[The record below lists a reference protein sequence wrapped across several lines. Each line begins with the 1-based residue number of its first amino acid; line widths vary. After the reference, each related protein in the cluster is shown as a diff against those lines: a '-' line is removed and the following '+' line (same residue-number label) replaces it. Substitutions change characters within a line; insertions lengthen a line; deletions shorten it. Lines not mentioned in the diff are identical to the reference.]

1 MAARHN
7 REWGGTDLAGG
18 MFARLVDGLAKT
30 RQSLVEQVRNITLRT
45 KKLDEDFF
53 EELEETLIL
62 ADVGVE
68 ATEMLVNKLRAEVKN
83 NRINEPDQVMM
94 YFKRMLTD
102 LLESHSVDGSEE
114 VKATTA
120 PEPEAPAFPAVWMVV
135 GVNGVGKTTTIG
147 KLAARHANAGKKV
160 ILGAGD
166 TFRAAAIDQLDIW
179 AQRAGCDIIKHQE
192 GSDPAAVAFDT
203 IQAAKARKAD
213 LVLLDTAGRL
223 HTKVNLMEELRK
235 VHRVVTREATGFR
248 IEVLLVL
255 DATTGQNAIE
265 QAKIFSA
272 AVDVSGVALT
282 KLDGTAKGGVV
293 LAIAGTLGIPIKYI
307 GVGEKP
313 EDLREFRYEEF
324 IEALFA

>member
-1 MAARHN
+1 M
-7 REWGGTDLAGG
+7 AGG

-30 RQSLVEQVRNITLRT
+30 RHSLVEQVRNITLHS

-68 ATEMLVNKLRAEVKN
+68 ATEMLVKKLRSEIRN
-83 NRINEPDQVMM
+83 NHINEPDQVMAI
-94 YFKRMLTD
+94 FKKMLTD
-102 LLESHSVDGSEE
+102 ILSNRAADAAANSAAATVDS
-114 VKATTA
+114 TDTA
-120 PEPEAPAFPAVWMVV
+120 DAASAKGPARAGFPAVWMVV

-160 ILGAGD
+160 LLGAGD

-203 IQAAKARKAD
+203 IQAAKARKTD

-235 VHRVVTREATGFR
+235 VHRVVTREAVGFNT
-248 IEVLLVL
+248 EVLLVL

-272 AVDVSGVALT
+272 AVAVSGVALT
-282 KLDGTAKGGVV
+282 KLDGTAKGGVII
-293 LAIAGTLGIPIKYI
+293 AIAGTLGIPIRFI
-307 GVGEKP
+307 GVGERP
-313 EDLREFRYEEF
+313 EDLREFHYEEF
-324 IEALFA
+324 IEALFEH

>member
-1 MAARHN
+1 
-7 REWGGTDLAGG
+7 LAGG

-30 RQSLVEQVRNITLRT
+30 RHSLVEQVRNITLHS

-68 ATEMLVNKLRAEVKN
+68 ATEMLVKKLRSEIRN
-83 NRINEPDQVMM
+83 NHINEPDQVMAI
-94 YFKRMLTD
+94 FKKMLTD
-102 LLESHSVDGSEE
+102 ILSNRAADAAANSAAATVDS
-114 VKATTA
+114 TDTA
-120 PEPEAPAFPAVWMVV
+120 DAASAKGPARAGFPAVWMVV

-147 KLAARHANAGKKV
+147 KLAALHAKAGKKV
-160 ILGAGD
+160 LLGAGD

-203 IQAAKARKAD
+203 IQAAKARKTD

-235 VHRVVTREATGFR
+235 VHRVVTREAVGFNT
-248 IEVLLVL
+248 EVLLVL

-272 AVDVSGVALT
+272 AVAVSGVALT
-282 KLDGTAKGGVV
+282 KLDGTAKGGVII
-293 LAIAGTLGIPIKYI
+293 AIAGTLGIPIRFI
-307 GVGEKP
+307 GVGERP
-313 EDLREFRYEEF
+313 EDLREFHYEEF
-324 IEALFA
+324 IEALFEH

>member
-1 MAARHN
+1 MS
-7 REWGGTDLAGG
+7 GG
-18 MFARLVDGLAKT
+18 MFARLVDGLEKT
-30 RQSLVEQVRNITLRT
+30 RHSLVEQVRNITLRS

-68 ATEMLVNKLRAEVKN
+68 ATEMLVKKLRTEIHN
-83 NRINEPDQVMM
+83 NRVSEPDQVMAM
-94 YFKRMLTD
+94 FKKMLTEILSNHAAD
-102 LLESHSVDGSEE
+102 AASVVNAAAVADSD
-114 VKATTA
+114 
-120 PEPEAPAFPAVWMVV
+120 FPAAWMVV

-147 KLAARHANAGKKV
+147 KLAALHAKAGKKV
-160 ILGAGD
+160 LLGAGD

-179 AQRAGCDIIKHQE
+179 AQRAGCEIVKHQE

-203 IQAAKARKAD
+203 IQAAKARKSD

-235 VHRVVTREATGFR
+235 VHRVVTREAVGFR
-248 IEVLLVL
+248 TEVLLVL

-265 QAKIFSA
+265 QAKIFKE
-272 AVDVSGVALT
+272 AVAVSGVALT
-282 KLDGTAKGGVV
+282 KLDGTAKGGVII
-293 LAIAGTLGIPIKYI
+293 AIAGILGIPIKYI
-307 GVGEKP
+307 GVGERP
-313 EDLREFRYEEF
+313 EDLREFHYGEF

>member
-1 MAARHN
+1 MDGKTHN
-7 REWGGTDLAGG
+7 RKWGGTDLSGG
-18 MFARLVDGLAKT
+18 MFARLVDGLEKT
-30 RQSLVEQVRNITLRT
+30 RHSLVEQVRNITLRS

-68 ATEMLVNKLRAEVKN
+68 ATEMLVKKLRTEIHN
-83 NRINEPDQVMM
+83 NRVSEPDQVMAM
-94 YFKRMLTD
+94 FKKMLTEILSNHAAD
-102 LLESHSVDGSEE
+102 AASVVNAAAVADSD
-114 VKATTA
+114 
-120 PEPEAPAFPAVWMVV
+120 FPAAWMVV

-147 KLAARHANAGKKV
+147 KLAALHAKAGKKV
-160 ILGAGD
+160 LLGAGD

-179 AQRAGCDIIKHQE
+179 AQRAGCEIVKHQE

-203 IQAAKARKAD
+203 IQAAKARKSD

-235 VHRVVTREATGFR
+235 VHRVVTREAVGFR
-248 IEVLLVL
+248 TEVLLVL

-265 QAKIFSA
+265 QAKIFKE
-272 AVDVSGVALT
+272 AVAVSGVALT
-282 KLDGTAKGGVV
+282 KLDGTAKGGVII
-293 LAIAGTLGIPIKYI
+293 AIAGILGIPIKYI
-307 GVGEKP
+307 GVGERP
-313 EDLREFRYEEF
+313 EDLREFHYGEF

>member
-1 MAARHN
+1 MDGKTHN
-7 REWGGTDLAGG
+7 RKWGGTDLSGG

-30 RQSLVEQVRNITLRT
+30 RHSLVEQVRNITLRS

-68 ATEMLVNKLRAEVKN
+68 ATEMLVKKLRTEIHN
-83 NRINEPDQVMM
+83 NRVSEPDQVMAM
-94 YFKRMLTD
+94 FKKMLTEILSNHAAD
-102 LLESHSVDGSEE
+102 AASVANAAAVADSD
-114 VKATTA
+114 
-120 PEPEAPAFPAVWMVV
+120 FPAAWMVV

-147 KLAARHANAGKKV
+147 KLAALHAKAGKKV
-160 ILGAGD
+160 LLGAGD

-179 AQRAGCDIIKHQE
+179 AQRAGCEIVKHQE

-203 IQAAKARKAD
+203 IQAAKARKSD

-235 VHRVVTREATGFR
+235 VHRVVTREAVGFR
-248 IEVLLVL
+248 TEVLLVL

-265 QAKIFSA
+265 QAKIFKE
-272 AVDVSGVALT
+272 AVAVSGVALT
-282 KLDGTAKGGVV
+282 KLDGTAKGGVII
-293 LAIAGTLGIPIKYI
+293 AIAGILGIPIKYI
-307 GVGEKP
+307 GVGERP
-313 EDLREFRYEEF
+313 EDLREFHYGEF

>member
-1 MAARHN
+1 MHN
-7 REWGGTDLAGG
+7 RERGGTDLSGG

-30 RQSLVEQVRNITLRT
+30 RHSLVEQVRNITLRS
-45 KKLDEDFF
+45 KKLDEEFF

-62 ADVGVE
+62 GDVGVE
-68 ATEMLVNKLRAEVKN
+68 ATELLVKKLRAEIHN
-83 NRINEPDQVMM
+83 NRLSDPNQVMAI
-94 YFKRMLTD
+94 FKGMLTD
-102 LLESHSVDGSEE
+102 ILSNHC
-114 VKATTA
+114 T
-120 PEPEAPAFPAVWMVV
+120 EAAGAANLGLPAVWMVV

-147 KLAARHANAGKKV
+147 KLAALHANSGKKV
-160 ILGAGD
+160 LLGAGD

-179 AQRAGCDIIKHQE
+179 AQRAGCEIIKHQE

-203 IQAAKARKAD
+203 IQAAKARKTD

-248 IEVLLVL
+248 TEVLLVL

-265 QAKIFSA
+265 QAKIFSK
-272 AVDVSGVALT
+272 AVAVSGVALT
-282 KLDGTAKGGVV
+282 KLDGTAKGGVII
-293 LAIAGTLGIPIKYI
+293 AIAGTLGIPIKFI

-313 EDLREFRYEEF
+313 EDLREFRYQEF

>member
-1 MAARHN
+1 MDGKTHN
-7 REWGGTDLAGG
+7 RKWGGTDLSGG

-30 RQSLVEQVRNITLRT
+30 RHSLVEQVRNITLRS

-68 ATEMLVNKLRAEVKN
+68 ATEMLVKKLRTEIHN
-83 NRINEPDQVMM
+83 NRVSEPDQVMAM
-94 YFKRMLTD
+94 FKKMLTEILSNHAAD
-102 LLESHSVDGSEE
+102 AASVVNAAAVADSD
-114 VKATTA
+114 
-120 PEPEAPAFPAVWMVV
+120 FPAAWMVV

-147 KLAARHANAGKKV
+147 KLAALHAKAGKKV
-160 ILGAGD
+160 LLGAGD

-179 AQRAGCDIIKHQE
+179 AQRAGCEIVKHQE

-203 IQAAKARKAD
+203 IQAAKARKSD

-235 VHRVVTREATGFR
+235 VHRVVTREAVGFR
-248 IEVLLVL
+248 TEVLLVL

-265 QAKIFSA
+265 QAKIFKE
-272 AVDVSGVALT
+272 AVAVSGVALT
-282 KLDGTAKGGVV
+282 KLDGTAKGGVII
-293 LAIAGTLGIPIKYI
+293 AIAGILGIPIKYI
-307 GVGEKP
+307 GVGERP
-313 EDLREFRYEEF
+313 EDLREFHYGEF